1 MRALI
6 LLLYVSLI
14 GAAAFAQSAAISG
27 YEFMEPSTR
36 ELQDDDFLNPGMF
49 LLDEG
54 SALWSSSLGAAGE
67 TCQSCHTEI
76 AADMAGVAARYPAYD
91 EDLGRVV
98 SLEMKINAE
107 IVGCLRGKPLE
118 YESDDLLAL
127 TAMIG
132 YQSRG
137 MPMKVDSNPEVVSMA
152 ERGKEIFQT
161 RRGQLNLSCQ
171 NCHEQHW
178 GEKLRGDTISQGQ
191 INAFPVYRLTWTD
204 VGSRQRMFVWCME
217 SIRSEPYEYGSD
229 EFLALE
235 VYLAVRGQGL
245 LIEAPGV
252 RR

>member
-6 LLLYVSLI
+6 GAISSLLISSEAI
-14 GAAAFAQSAAISG
+14 AQSVAISG

-36 ELQDDDFLNPGMF
+36 ELQDDDFLNPGNF

-54 SALWSSSLGAAGE
+54 SSLWSRPLGASSE
-67 TCQSCHTEI
+67 SCHSCHSNV
-76 AADMAGVAARYPAYD
+76 ASDMAGVAARYPTYD
-91 EDLGRVV
+91 KNLGRVV
-98 SLEMKINAE
+98 SLEMKINSE
-107 IVGCLRGKPLE
+107 IVRRLQGKPLD

-127 TAMIG
+127 SALIG

-137 MPMKVDSNPEVVSMA
+137 MPMKIDPNPETLYLA
-152 ERGKEIFQT
+152 EKGKEIFQT

-191 INAFPVYRLTWTD
+191 INAFPIYRLTWSD

-217 SIRSEPYEYGSD
+217 AIRSEPFDYWSN

-235 VYLAVRGQGL
+235 AYMSVRGEGL
-245 LIEAPGV
+245 LIETPGV

>member
-1 MRALI
+1 MRAL
-6 LLLYVSLI
+6 LVAVYFSLHVS
-14 GAAAFAQSAAISG
+14 AASAQSVAISG

-36 ELQDDDFLNPGMF
+36 ELQDDDFLNPGIF

-54 SALWSSSLGAAGE
+54 TALWGRPLGVGSE
-67 TCQSCHTEI
+67 TCQSCHTDI
-76 AADMAGVAARYPAYD
+76 AADMAGVASRYPTYD
-91 EDLGRVV
+91 ADLGRVV

-107 IVGCLRGKPLE
+107 IVGRLRGKPLE
-118 YESDDLLAL
+118 YESEDLLAL
-127 TAMIG
+127 TALIG

-137 MPMKVDSNPEVVSMA
+137 MPMEIDSSPEAVSLA
-152 ERGKEIFQT
+152 EEGKEIFQT

-171 NCHEQHW
+171 NCHEEHW

-191 INAFPVYRLTWTD
+191 INAFPIYRLTWTD

-217 SIRSEPYEYGSD
+217 SIRSAPYDYGSD

-235 VYLAVRGQGL
+235 AFLAIRGQGL
-245 LIEAPGV
+245 LIETPGV

>member
-1 MRALI
+1 MRAL
-6 LLLYVSLI
+6 LVAVYFSLHVS
-14 GAAAFAQSAAISG
+14 AASAQSVAISG

-36 ELQDDDFLNPGMF
+36 ELQDDDFLNPGIF

-54 SALWSSSLGAAGE
+54 TALWGRPLGVGSE
-67 TCQSCHTEI
+67 TCQSCHTDI
-76 AADMAGVAARYPAYD
+76 AADMAGVASRYPTYD
-91 EDLGRVV
+91 ADLGRVV

-107 IVGCLRGKPLE
+107 IVGRLRGKPLE
-118 YESDDLLAL
+118 YESEDLLAL
-127 TAMIG
+127 TALIG

-137 MPMKVDSNPEVVSMA
+137 MPMEIDSSPEVVSLA
-152 ERGKEIFQT
+152 EEGKEIFQT

-171 NCHEQHW
+171 NCHEEHW

-191 INAFPVYRLTWTD
+191 INAFPIYRLTWTD

-217 SIRSEPYEYGSD
+217 SIRSEPYDYGSD

-235 VYLAVRGQGL
+235 AFLAIRGQGL
-245 LIEAPGV
+245 LIETPGV

>member
-1 MRALI
+1 MRAL
-6 LLLYVSLI
+6 LVAVYFSLHVS
-14 GAAAFAQSAAISG
+14 AASAQSVAISG

-36 ELQDDDFLNPGMF
+36 ELQDDDFLNPGIF

-54 SALWSSSLGAAGE
+54 TALWGRPLGVGSE
-67 TCQSCHTEI
+67 TCQSCHTDI
-76 AADMAGVAARYPAYD
+76 AADMAGVASRYPTYD
-91 EDLGRVV
+91 ADLGRVV

-107 IVGCLRGKPLE
+107 IVGRLRGKPLE
-118 YESDDLLAL
+118 YESEDLLAL
-127 TAMIG
+127 TALIG

-137 MPMKVDSNPEVVSMA
+137 MPMKIDSSPEAVSLA
-152 ERGKEIFQT
+152 EEGKEIFQT

-171 NCHEQHW
+171 NCHEEHW

-191 INAFPVYRLTWTD
+191 INAFPIYRLTWTD

-217 SIRSEPYEYGSD
+217 SIRSEPYDYGSD

-235 VYLAVRGQGL
+235 AFLAIRGQGL
-245 LIEAPGV
+245 LIETPGV

>member
-1 MRALI
+1 MRALV
-6 LLLYVSLI
+6 LALYVTLI

-36 ELQDDDFLNPGMF
+36 ELQDDDFLNPGIF

-54 SALWSSSLGAAGE
+54 SALWSRPLGAASE
-67 TCQSCHTEI
+67 TCQSCHTDI

-91 EDLGRVV
+91 ADLGRVV

-107 IVGCLRGKPLE
+107 IAGRLRGKPLE

-127 TAMIG
+127 TALIG

-137 MPMKVDSNPEVVSMA
+137 MPMEIDSNPQAVSLA
-152 ERGKEIFQT
+152 EKGKEIFQT

-191 INAFPVYRLTWTD
+191 INAFPIYRLTWTD

-235 VYLAVRGQGL
+235 AYLVVRGQGL

>member
-1 MRALI
+1 MKT
-6 LLLYVSLI
+6 LLVA
-14 GAAAFAQSAAISG
+14 GAFAMISTVALAQVVAISG

-36 ELQDDDFLNPGMF
+36 ELQDDDFLNPGIF

-54 SALWSSSLGAAGE
+54 LALWGRPLGTGSE
-67 TCQSCHTEI
+67 SCQSCHTDI
-76 AADMAGVAARYPAYD
+76 VTDMAGVAARYPAYD
-91 EDLGRVV
+91 AELGRVL

-107 IVGCLRGKPLE
+107 IVGRLQGKSLD

-127 TAMIG
+127 TALIG

-137 MPMKVDSNPEVVSMA
+137 MPMEIDSNPETLLLA
-152 ERGKEIFQT
+152 EVGSEIFQT
-161 RRGQLNLSCQ
+161 RRGQLNLSCH

-191 INAFPVYRLTWTD
+191 INAFPIYRLTWTD

-217 SIRSEPYEYGSD
+217 SIRSEPYDYGSD

-235 VYLAVRGQGL
+235 TFLAARGRGL
-245 LIEAPGV
+245 LIETPGV

>member
-1 MRALI
+1 MRAL
-6 LLLYVSLI
+6 LVAVYFSLHVS
-14 GAAAFAQSAAISG
+14 AASAQSVAISG

-36 ELQDDDFLNPGMF
+36 ELQDDDFLNPGIF

-54 SALWSSSLGAAGE
+54 TALWGRPLGVGSE
-67 TCQSCHTEI
+67 TCQSCHTDI
-76 AADMAGVAARYPAYD
+76 AADMAGVASRYPTYD
-91 EDLGRVV
+91 ADLGRVV

-107 IVGCLRGKPLE
+107 IVGRLRGKPLE
-118 YESDDLLAL
+118 YESEDLLAL
-127 TAMIG
+127 TALIG

-137 MPMKVDSNPEVVSMA
+137 MPMKIDSSPEAVSLA
-152 ERGKEIFQT
+152 EEGKEIFQT

-171 NCHEQHW
+171 NCHEEHW

-191 INAFPVYRLTWTD
+191 INAFPIYRLTWTD

-235 VYLAVRGQGL
+235 AFLAIRGQGL
-245 LIEAPGV
+245 LIETPGV

>member
-1 MRALI
+1 MRAL
-6 LLLYVSLI
+6 LMAVYFSLHVS
-14 GAAAFAQSAAISG
+14 AASAQSVAISG

-36 ELQDDDFLNPGMF
+36 ELQDDDFLNPGIF

-54 SALWSSSLGAAGE
+54 TALWGRPLGVGSE
-67 TCQSCHTEI
+67 TCQSCHTDI
-76 AADMAGVAARYPAYD
+76 AADMAGVASRYPTYD
-91 EDLGRVV
+91 ADLGRVV

-107 IVGCLRGKPLE
+107 IVGRLRGKPLE
-118 YESDDLLAL
+118 YESEDLLAL
-127 TAMIG
+127 TALIG

-137 MPMKVDSNPEVVSMA
+137 MPMEIDSSPEAVSLA
-152 ERGKEIFQT
+152 EEGKEIFQT

-171 NCHEQHW
+171 NCHEEHW

-191 INAFPVYRLTWTD
+191 INAFPIYRLTWTD

-217 SIRSEPYEYGSD
+217 SIRSEPYDYGSD

-235 VYLAVRGQGL
+235 AFLAIRGQGL
-245 LIEAPGV
+245 LIETPGV

>member
-1 MRALI
+1 MRAL
-6 LLLYVSLI
+6 LVAVYFSLHVS
-14 GAAAFAQSAAISG
+14 AASAQSVAISG

-36 ELQDDDFLNPGMF
+36 ELQDDDFLNPGIF

-54 SALWSSSLGAAGE
+54 TALWGRPLGFGSE
-67 TCQSCHTEI
+67 TCQSCHTDI
-76 AADMAGVAARYPAYD
+76 AADMAGVASRYPTYD
-91 EDLGRVV
+91 ADLGRVV

-107 IVGCLRGKPLE
+107 IVGRLRGKPLE
-118 YESDDLLAL
+118 YESEDLLAL
-127 TAMIG
+127 TALIG

-137 MPMKVDSNPEVVSMA
+137 MPMEIDSSPEAVSLA
-152 ERGKEIFQT
+152 EEGKEIFQT

-171 NCHEQHW
+171 NCHEEHW

-191 INAFPVYRLTWTD
+191 INAFPIYRLTWTD

-217 SIRSEPYEYGSD
+217 SIRSEPYDYGSD

-235 VYLAVRGQGL
+235 AFLAIRGQGL
-245 LIEAPGV
+245 LIETPGV

>member
-1 MRALI
+1 MRAL
-6 LLLYVSLI
+6 LVAVYFSLHVS
-14 GAAAFAQSAAISG
+14 AASAQSVAISG

-36 ELQDDDFLNPGMF
+36 ELQDDDFLNPGIF

-54 SALWSSSLGAAGE
+54 TALWGRPLGVGSE
-67 TCQSCHTEI
+67 TCQSCHTDI
-76 AADMAGVAARYPAYD
+76 AADMAGVASRYPTYD
-91 EDLGRVV
+91 ADLGRVV

-107 IVGCLRGKPLE
+107 IVGRLRGKPLE
-118 YESDDLLAL
+118 YESEDLLAL
-127 TAMIG
+127 TALIG

-137 MPMKVDSNPEVVSMA
+137 MPMEIDSSPEAVSLA
-152 ERGKEIFQT
+152 EEGKEIFQT

-171 NCHEQHW
+171 NCHEEHW

-191 INAFPVYRLTWTD
+191 INAFPIYRLTWTD

-217 SIRSEPYEYGSD
+217 SIRSEPYDYGSD

-235 VYLAVRGQGL
+235 AFLAIRGQGL
-245 LIEAPGV
+245 LIETPGV

>member
-1 MRALI
+1 MRAL
-6 LLLYVSLI
+6 LVAVYFSLHVS
-14 GAAAFAQSAAISG
+14 AASAQSVAISG

-36 ELQDDDFLNPGMF
+36 ELQDDDFLNPGIF

-54 SALWSSSLGAAGE
+54 TALWGRPLGVGSE
-67 TCQSCHTEI
+67 TCQSCHTDI
-76 AADMAGVAARYPAYD
+76 AADMAGVASRYPTYD
-91 EDLGRVV
+91 ADLGRVV

-107 IVGCLRGKPLE
+107 IVGRLRGKPLE
-118 YESDDLLAL
+118 YESEDLLAL
-127 TAMIG
+127 TALIG

-137 MPMKVDSNPEVVSMA
+137 MPIQIDSSPEAVSLA
-152 ERGKEIFQT
+152 EEGKEIFQT

-171 NCHEQHW
+171 NCHEEHW

-191 INAFPVYRLTWTD
+191 INAFPIYRLTWTD

-235 VYLAVRGQGL
+235 AFLAIRGQGL
-245 LIEAPGV
+245 LIETPGV

>member
-1 MRALI
+1 MRAL
-6 LLLYVSLI
+6 LVAVYFSLHVS
-14 GAAAFAQSAAISG
+14 AASAQSVAISG

-36 ELQDDDFLNPGMF
+36 ELQDDDFLNPGIF

-54 SALWSSSLGAAGE
+54 TALWGRPLGVGSE
-67 TCQSCHTEI
+67 TCQSCHTDI
-76 AADMAGVAARYPAYD
+76 AADMAGVASRYPTYD
-91 EDLGRVV
+91 ADLGRVV

-107 IVGCLRGKPLE
+107 IVGRLRGKPLE
-118 YESDDLLAL
+118 YESEDLLAL
-127 TAMIG
+127 TALIG

-137 MPMKVDSNPEVVSMA
+137 MPLEIDSSPEAVSLA
-152 ERGKEIFQT
+152 EEGKEIFQT

-171 NCHEQHW
+171 NCHEEHW

-217 SIRSEPYEYGSD
+217 SIRSEPYDYGSD

-235 VYLAVRGQGL
+235 AFLAIRGQGL
-245 LIEAPGV
+245 LIETPGV

>member
-1 MRALI
+1 MRAL
-6 LLLYVSLI
+6 LVAVYFFLHVS
-14 GAAAFAQSAAISG
+14 AASAQSVAISG

-36 ELQDDDFLNPGMF
+36 ELQDDDFLNPGIF

-54 SALWSSSLGAAGE
+54 TALWGRPLGFGSE
-67 TCQSCHTEI
+67 TCQSCHTDI
-76 AADMAGVAARYPAYD
+76 AADMAGVASRYPTYD
-91 EDLGRVV
+91 ADLGRVV

-107 IVGCLRGKPLE
+107 IVGRLRGKPLE
-118 YESDDLLAL
+118 YESEDLLAL
-127 TAMIG
+127 TALIG

-137 MPMKVDSNPEVVSMA
+137 MPMEIDSSPEAVSLA
-152 ERGKEIFQT
+152 EEGKEIFQT

-171 NCHEQHW
+171 NCHEEHW

-191 INAFPVYRLTWTD
+191 INAFPIYRLTWTD

-217 SIRSEPYEYGSD
+217 SIRSEPYDYGSD

-235 VYLAVRGQGL
+235 AFLAIRGQGL
-245 LIEAPGV
+245 LIETPGV